1 MAFAPRPY
9 LLANK
14 IKHYAWGARGEGAFI
29 PHLLGIEAEPDC
41 PYAELWIGAHTR
53 APSAAI
59 LDGSAVPLPQLLAQY
74 PLEILGEAVATEFS
88 GSWPFL
94 FKVLSAAEALSIQVH
109 PSKEQARALH
119 ARDPEHYP
127 DSNHKPELV
136 VALDSLT
143 ALVGFKSL
151 AAIRHTLEDY
161 PELAGFIR
169 ESVCP
174 ELASSQELTPVEQG
188 EHLRRMCS
196 KLMRRSISHQEE
208 MVRTV
213 TRLSERVRATTDA
226 LSEEEQL
233 FLNLEKKYTA
243 ADVGLLFIFL
253 LNLVHLEEGEGL
265 FIESGLPHAYLKGN
279 AVECMANSDNVVRVG
294 LTPKFKDAE
303 TLLQVLDYEPHPVS
317 ILKGAPGAE
326 RVIYRTPASEFQLSW
341 WRLQSGL
348 ERQEAAG
355 DRPGVF
361 LMTKGEVLLTWDAG
375 AQSGEQVLG
384 PGQSVLIPAFLQEFK
399 IRASHTAE
407 LFEVKVPL

>member
-1 MAFAPRPY
+1 MALTPRPY

-14 IKHYAWGARGEGAFI
+14 VQHYAWGARGKEAFI
-29 PHLLGIEAEPDC
+29 PRLLGIEAEPDC
-41 PYAELWIGAHTR
+41 PYAELWIGAHTK

-151 AAIRHTLEDY
+151 AAIRHTLENY

-169 ESVCP
+169 EGVYP
-174 ELASSQELTPVEQG
+174 ELASSGPTSEEEG
-188 EHLRRMCS
+188 EYLRRLCS
-196 KLMRRSISHQEE
+196 SLVRRSISRPQE
-208 MVRTV
+208 MVRAV
-213 TRLSERVRATTDA
+213 TRLSERLRAAACA

-233 FLNLEKKYTA
+233 FLDLEGK
-243 ADVGLLFIFL
+243 
-253 LNLVHLEEGEGL
+253 
-265 FIESGLPHAYLKGN
+265 
-279 AVECMANSDNVVRVG
+279 
-294 LTPKFKDAE
+294 
-303 TLLQVLDYEPHPVS
+303 
-317 ILKGAPGAE
+317 
-326 RVIYRTPASEFQLSW
+326 
-341 WRLQSGL
+341 
-348 ERQEAAG
+348 
-355 DRPGVF
+355 
-361 LMTKGEVLLTWDAG
+361 
-375 AQSGEQVLG
+375 
-384 PGQSVLIPAFLQEFK
+384 
-399 IRASHTAE
+399 
-407 LFEVKVPL
+407 

>member
-1 MAFAPRPY
+1 MTFTPRPY

-14 IKHYAWGARGEGAFI
+14 IQHYAWGARGKEAFI
-29 PHLLGIEAEPDC
+29 PRLLGVEAEPDC
-41 PYAELWIGAHTR
+41 PYAELWIGAHTK
-53 APSAAI
+53 APSDVI
-59 LDGSAVPLPQLLAQY
+59 LDGSAVPLPQLLSQY
-74 PLEILGEAVATEFS
+74 PLEILGEAVTTEFS

-127 DSNHKPELV
+127 DGNHKPELV

-151 AAIRHTLEDY
+151 PAILHTLESY
-161 PELAGFIR
+161 PELAGFIG
-169 ESVCP
+169 EGISP
-174 ELASSQELTPVEQG
+174 ALASSREPTPEEQG
-188 EHLRRMCS
+188 ERLRRLCS
-196 KLMRRSISHQEE
+196 SLAHRSISHKEE
-208 MVRTV
+208 LVGAV
-213 TRLSERVRATTDA
+213 ARLSKRVRAATYA
-226 LSEEEQL
+226 LSEEEQV
-233 FLNLEKKYTA
+233 FLDLERKYTA
-243 ADVGLLFIFL
+243 ADVGLFFIFL
-253 LNLVHLEEGEGL
+253 LNLVHLEKGEGL

-303 TLLQVLDYEPHPVS
+303 ALLQVLDYEPHPVS
-317 ILKGAPGAE
+317 VLKGAPGAE
-326 RVIYRTPASEFQLSW
+326 EVIYRTPASEFQLTW

-348 ERQEAAG
+348 ERQEATG

-361 LMTKGEVLLTWDAG
+361 LITKGEVLLTWDTG
-375 AQSGEQVLG
+375 AQSGGQVLG

-399 IRASHTAE
+399 IRASNTAE